1 MQMRGPKPKGPLPG
15 NLVVFF
21 QLKWTRS
28 PGDPREHRHPPCPVI
43 GMGFLPHFLKGKA
56 HVGLFWA
63 QVPDSALFCFS
74 GENLVC
80 ESTLK
85 LRL

>member
-1 MQMRGPKPKGPLPG
+1 M
-15 NLVVFF
+15 
-21 QLKWTRS
+21 
-28 PGDPREHRHPPCPVI
+28 
-43 GMGFLPHFLKGKA
+43 
-56 HVGLFWA
+56 FWP
-63 QVPDSALFCFS
+63 QVPDSALFYFS